1 MKQLRVC
8 RWFPLY
14 LVVLLAATLSPLW
27 LLCVP
32 QSLGIRFNPIDLV
45 LNVAIF
51 VPFGLA
57 LVRYP
62 VTTVVAAALTLSG
75 LIELIQCWLPRHPS
89 WLDILTNGTG
99 ALLGWRFAD
108 AIRWRARN
116 ALSAPVLLAATALL
130 LALVFVFRPAL
141 KSNDFS
147 NWEPFSLALGD
158 EVTADRTWRG
168 TIAELAIYDHVL
180 RQDPPT
186 NAGEPLPWARGGPIL
201 RLRFEAP
208 VAGRVDGPE
217 GPKQLL
223 LQPPQESAVRLSAD
237 GLHLEGG
244 VWLLDQAVAD
254 HVHER
259 LGATNQLSLLA
270 RLRVADL
277 TSGGPARIVTLSA
290 DTRRRNFTLGQTR
303 RDLVLRLRTPNT
315 TINGNPAVK
324 TLDQPLASGFHDIRA
339 SFDGQVG
346 KIFVDGRCRGSLL
359 YAQYYAQGVLAPG
372 ILPLTIVAQ
381 TVLAALAAGALV
393 GGSIRRRRVAFLAGG
408 GAAFGI
414 LRVAGV
420 WSPMPAFDLIGGL
433 VAVAALVSALPLLAN
448 RDPSD
453 HPRADASD

>member
-1 MKQLRVC
+1 
-8 RWFPLY
+8 
-14 LVVLLAATLSPLW
+14 
-27 LLCVP
+27 
-32 QSLGIRFNPIDLV
+32 
-45 LNVAIF
+45 
-51 VPFGLA
+51 
-57 LVRYP
+57 
-62 VTTVVAAALTLSG
+62 
-75 LIELIQCWLPRHPS
+75 LI
-89 WLDILTNGTG
+89 
-99 ALLGWRFAD
+99 
-108 AIRWRARN
+108 
-116 ALSAPVLLAATALL
+116 
-130 LALVFVFRPAL
+130 
-141 KSNDFS
+141 
-147 NWEPFSLALGD
+147 
-158 EVTADRTWRG
+158 
-168 TIAELAIYDHVL
+168 
-180 RQDPPT
+180 
-186 NAGEPLPWARGGPIL
+186 
-201 RLRFEAP
+201 
-208 VAGRVDGPE
+208 
-217 GPKQLL
+217 
-223 LQPPQESAVRLSAD
+223 QPPQESAVRLSAD

-303 RDLVLRLRTPNT
+303 RNLVLRVRTPNT
-315 TINGNPAVK
+315 TVNGNPAVK
-324 TLDQPLASGFHDIRA
+324 TLDQPLESGFHDIRA
-339 SFDGQVG
+339 NFDGRVG

-393 GGSIRRRRVAFLAGG
+393 GGSIRRRRVAFLAAG

-433 VAVAALVSALPLLAN
+433 VAVAALVSAFPLLAD